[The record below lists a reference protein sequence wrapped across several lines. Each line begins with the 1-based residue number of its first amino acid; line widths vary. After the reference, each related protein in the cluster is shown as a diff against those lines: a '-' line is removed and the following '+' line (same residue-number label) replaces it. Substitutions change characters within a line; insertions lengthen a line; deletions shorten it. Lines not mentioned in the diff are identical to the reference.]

1 MSFFERILRAGEGRT
16 LRRLKAISDAV
27 NSIEENYTELSDAE
41 LRALTDTYRE
51 RYADGEALD
60 DLLPEAFATARE
72 AARRVL
78 GQRPFDV
85 QVQGAAALHFGNIA
99 EMRTGEGK
107 TLTCV
112 LPAYLNALA
121 GRGVHVVTVNDYLA
135 RRDAEWMG
143 QIHQFLGLS
152 VGVILPN
159 RPSVEHRTAYAA
171 DITYGTNNEFGFDYL
186 RDNMALAH
194 DELVQRG
201 HFFAIVDEVDSI
213 LIDEA
218 RTPLI
223 ISGPAEQ
230 AARWYTEF
238 ARVVNRL
245 QAGEGEDY
253 EVDLA
258 KRTVAVTERGV
269 ARVEDWLGI
278 DNLYESLNTPLVGY
292 LNNALKAKELY
303 KRDKDYIVNDGE
315 VLIVDEFTGRILYG
329 RRYNE
334 GMHQAI
340 EAKESVEIKQE
351 NQTLATITLQNYFR
365 LYDKLSG
372 MTGTAQTEAAEFN
385 KVYNVGVVSIPT
397 HRPMIRDDRSDVI
410 YKSEKAKFNAVVEDI
425 VERHHKGQPVLVG
438 TVSVENSE
446 ILSQMLR
453 RRGIPHSVLNAKY
466 HAKEAE
472 IIAQAGR
479 RSGVTVATNMAG
491 RGTDI
496 VLGGNP
502 EFLAAS
508 ELRNRGLDPAEQPDE
523 YEAGLVDAIA
533 RWKKQCDEEAEEVIE
548 AGGLYVLGTE
558 RHDSRRIDN
567 QLRGRSGRQGD
578 PGESRFYLSL
588 QDELMRRFRAGA
600 VEAVMDRLNIPED
613 VPIESK
619 MVTRQIKSAQTQI
632 EAQNGE
638 IRKDVLK
645 YDEVLNKQR
654 QVIYAERRRVLDGED
669 LHDQVSHMIDDVVT
683 AYVTGATAEG
693 YAEDWDLDQLWTN
706 LRQLYPVSITVDE
719 LEEDAGTRAAIDVDY
734 LSARLI
740 EDAHAAY
747 EAREEQ
753 LSADILRE
761 LERRVLLEVIDR
773 KWREHLY
780 EMDYLKDGVF
790 LRAYA
795 QRDPLVEYQRE
806 GFDMFS
812 QMLDG
817 VKEEAVG
824 YLFNLEVQIQEAD
837 EVAGVGE
844 APIAIRAKGLSRAAQ
859 RAQQLLYSAPTID
872 GEAGSGG
879 AVMVQESAPA
889 LGIGSPNGAA
899 KKAGGARG
907 GPRAAAAR
915 GPAVSPPAPA
925 AAPPKGVSLGS
936 ASGLAGDP
944 LAGGSSPGAQA
955 ANRRPA
961 PGQAVGSGPA
971 RNGPCPCGS
980 GKKYKRCHGAPEGGA

>member
-1 MSFFERILRAGEGRT
+1 VSIFEKILRAGEGRVLKR
-16 LRRLKAISDAV
+16 LRAIADAV
-27 NSIEENYTELSDAE
+27 NSIEENYTDLSDEE
-41 LRALTDTYRE
+41 LRALTDSYKE
-51 RYADGEALD
+51 RYADGETLD

-72 AARRVL
+72 AASRVL
-78 GQRPFDV
+78 GQRHYDV
-85 QVQGAAALHFGNIA
+85 QVMGGAALHFGNIA
-99 EMRTGEGK
+99 EMKTGEGK

-121 GRGVHVVTVNDYLA
+121 GKGVHVVTVNDYLA

-143 QIHQFLGLS
+143 QVHRFLGLS

-159 RPSVEHRTAYAA
+159 RPSGEHKAAYEC

-186 RDNMALAH
+186 RDNMAWSNE
-194 DELVQRG
+194 ELVQRG
-201 HFFAIVDEVDSI
+201 HFFAVVDEVDSI

-230 AARWYTEF
+230 SAKWYTEF

-245 QAGEGEDY
+245 TKGEDLDY
-253 EVDLA
+253 EVDES

-278 DNLYESLNTPLVGY
+278 DNLYESVNTPLVGY
-292 LNNALKAKELY
+292 LNNALRAKELY

-340 EAKESVEIKQE
+340 EAKEGVEIKQE

-365 LYDKLSG
+365 LYEKLSG

-385 KVYNVGVVSIPT
+385 KVYKVGVVSIPT
-397 HRPMIRDDRSDVI
+397 HRPMIRTDRSDVI
-410 YKSEKAKFNAVVEDI
+410 YKSEKAKFGAVVDDI
-425 VERHHKGQPVLVG
+425 AERHQQGQPVLVG

-446 ILSQMLR
+446 ILSTMLR
-453 RRGIPHSVLNAKY
+453 RRGIPHAVLNAKY

-472 IIAQAGR
+472 IVAQAGR
-479 RSGVTVATNMAG
+479 KGGVTVATNMAG

-496 VLGGNP
+496 LLGGNP
-502 EFLAAS
+502 EFLAAA
-508 ELRNRGLDPAEQPDE
+508 ELRQRGIDPEETPEE
-523 YEAGLVDAIA
+523 YASALEDALP
-533 RWKKQCDEEAEEVIE
+533 RWKKQCDDEAEEVID

-558 RHDSRRIDN
+558 RHESRRIDN

-613 VPIESK
+613 IPIESK
-619 MVTRQIKSAQTQI
+619 MVSRQIKSAQTQI
-632 EAQNGE
+632 EAQNAE

-654 QVIYAERRRVLDGED
+654 QVIYAERRRVLAGED
-669 LHDQVSHMIDDVVT
+669 LHDQVRHMIDDVIN
-683 AYVTGATAEG
+683 AYVSGATSEG
-693 YAEDWDLDQLWTN
+693 YAEEWDLDQLWSS
-706 LRQLYPVSITVDE
+706 LKQLYPVGVTVAE
-719 LEEDAGTRAAIDVDY
+719 LEEDAGSKQAMDRDY
-734 LSARLI
+734 LVARLT
-740 EDAHAAY
+740 EDAHEAY
-747 EAREEQ
+747 ARREEE
-753 LSADILRE
+753 LGSEPLRE
-761 LERRVLLEVIDR
+761 LERQVLLAVIDR

-780 EMDYLKDGVF
+780 EMDYLKDGVG

-806 GFDMFS
+806 GFDMFN

-817 VKEEAVG
+817 IKEESVG
-824 YLFNLEVQIQEAD
+824 FLFNIEVQVEEAPAAPAV
-837 EVAGVGE
+837 ELEGVGA
-844 APIAIRAKGLSRAAQ
+844 APVEIRAKGIGQQ
-859 RAQQLLYSAPTID
+859 RRQQPLQYSAPVID
-872 GEAGSGG
+872 GEAGAGG
-879 AVMVQESAPA
+879 VLVEQTAPA
-889 LGIGSPNGAA
+889 LGLGSP
-899 KKAGGARG
+899 
-907 GPRAAAAR
+907 
-915 GPAVSPPAPA
+915 
-925 AAPPKGVSLGS
+925 GS
-936 ASGLAGDP
+936 
-944 LAGGSSPGAQA
+944 QA
-955 ANRRPA
+955 ANRRPSA
-961 PGQAVGSGPA
+961 GQAVGSGPS

-980 GKKYKRCHGAPEGGA
+980 GKKYKRCHGAPTPGA